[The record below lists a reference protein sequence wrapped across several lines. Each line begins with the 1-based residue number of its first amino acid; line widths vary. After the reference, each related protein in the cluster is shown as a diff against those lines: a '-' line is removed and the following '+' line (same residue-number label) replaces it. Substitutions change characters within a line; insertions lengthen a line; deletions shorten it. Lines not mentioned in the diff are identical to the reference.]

1 MHLAVLSRRA
11 AACLVI
17 VPALAAPTPAAA
29 GELAMDLGLQGTTT
43 GWPDDNGGGA
53 TLDASW
59 WFRRW
64 IGASFVGK
72 EHYASVDD
80 RMMSYFSVNAALR
93 ESLGPVRLTGTLGFV
108 HQHEEP

>member
-1 MHLAVLSRRA
+1 MNHAVLPRRA
-11 AACLVI
+11 AASVVLLV
-17 VPALAAPTPAAA
+17 ALATPAAA
-29 GELAMDLGLQGTTT
+29 GELAMDLGLQATTT
-43 GWPDDNGGGA
+43 GWPDDNGGGP

-80 RMMSYFSVNAALR
+80 RMMSYFSFNAALR
-93 ESLGPVRLTGTLGFV
+93 QTLGPVRLAGTLGLV
-108 HQHEEP
+108 HQHEEPRA